1 MTNYCIKELPSED
14 RPRERLL
21 EHGAKALS
29 MAELLAI
36 LIRTGTREKSA
47 LDIAREITC
56 DEHRLRK
63 LVTTKDPQELA
74 QIKGVGLVKA
84 ATIMAAL
91 EFGKRLTTA
100 STLKQ
105 TVIGTPEDGAS
116 LLMPL
121 LRYENNEHFLL
132 VLLNSK
138 NKVIKK
144 MHISEGSLNSSV
156 VHPREVFA
164 PAILH
169 HAAAIFV
176 GHNHPSG
183 DPTPSKEDRML
194 TDALVQTGRILGIP
208 VIDHVVIG
216 DGTYFSFREHG
227 YL

>member
-91 EFGKRLTTA
+91 EFSKRLTTA

-105 TVIGTPEDGAS
+105 TVIGTPKEGS
-116 LLMPL
+116 SRLMPRV
-121 LRYENNEHFLL
+121 RYENNEHF
-132 VLLNSK
+132 
-138 NKVIKK
+138 
-144 MHISEGSLNSSV
+144 
-156 VHPREVFA
+156 
-164 PAILH
+164 
-169 HAAAIFV
+169 
-176 GHNHPSG
+176 
-183 DPTPSKEDRML
+183 
-194 TDALVQTGRILGIP
+194 
-208 VIDHVVIG
+208 
-216 DGTYFSFREHG
+216 
-227 YL
+227 